1 MTPLDE
7 KLSANFTWSELTRT
21 GRQGMQ
27 EINRE
32 EAEAVKPA
40 LTAVANMLQ
49 AVRNKFGPLKVNSAF
64 RGPAVNSA
72 VGGSKTSQHMKG
84 EAVDF
89 VPAAPGVTIE
99 QVVAWIR
106 HDSGL
111 LYGQVIDERPS
122 ATSRWIHLSL
132 GEPWRKTNNRQAL
145 LFDGKTYSPL
155 K

>member
-7 KLSANFTWSELTRT
+7 KLSANFTWGELTRT
-21 GRQGMQ
+21 GRAGMQ
-27 EINRE
+27 DVNRE

-40 LTAVANMLQ
+40 LTALANMLQ

-64 RGPAVNSA
+64 RGPAVNAA

-89 VPAAPGVTIE
+89 VPTAPGVTIE

-106 HDSGL
+106 RDSGL
-111 LYGQVIDERPS
+111 LYGQVIDERPN

-132 GEPWRKTNNRQAL
+132 GEPWRKGNNRQAL
-145 LFDGKTYSPL
+145 LFDGKTYTALP
-155 K
+155 